1 MDIVKRIAMLAIAAS
16 LLARTA
22 GADAQETITWAGGVA
37 GGGWDR
43 ISRGMAELVGQQ
55 TGLVIRV
62 AAGGAAQNPGLVEK
76 GDAQIGMGMPPLLGA
91 AARGEDPYAG
101 RPMDSLRALAGNMS
115 LNVFHFYVATD
126 LALAGKTMEHV
137 FSARHPIRL
146 AISRPGTA
154 DIWVLEKIMEYYDL
168 CAPGKVADCYKTW
181 ESLGARFLRGSY
193 ADQTRAFVGRK
204 VDGVFPFLA
213 LPAEP
218 VTQASEGRH
227 LTLLAFPAPLLEH
240 LARFGLGPGVIPAG
254 TYPKAAN
261 GDHDVPSA
269 TMATTITVS
278 ARMSEDVAYRIT
290 RAINDSVDRVR
301 RIHASLADY
310 EPSEAYRHL
319 GVPLHPGAER
329 YYRERGW
336 LR

>member
-1 MDIVKRIAMLAIAAS
+1 MDIVKRVAMLAIAAG
-16 LLARTA
+16 LLTA
-22 GADAQETITWAGGVA
+22 TAAADAQQTITWTGGVA

-55 TGLVIRV
+55 TGLAIRV
-62 AAGGAAQNPGLVEK
+62 VHGGAAQNPVLVEK

-91 AARGEDPYAG
+91 AARGEDPYPG
-101 RPMDSLRALAGNMS
+101 RRMESLRAIAGNMS

-126 LALAGKTMEHV
+126 LALASTTMEHIFRTRRPV
-137 FSARHPIRL
+137 RL

-154 DIWVLEKIMEYYDL
+154 DIWVLEKIMEFYEL
-168 CAPGKVADCYKTW
+168 CAPGKIADCYKTW
-181 ESLGARFLRGSY
+181 EALGARFLRGSY
-193 ADQTRAFVGRK
+193 AEQAQVFVGRK

-218 VTQASEGRH
+218 VTRASEGRP
-227 LTLLAFPAPLLEH
+227 LTLLAFPPPLLEH
-240 LARFGLGPGVIPAG
+240 LAGFGLGKGVIPAG

-261 GDHDVPSA
+261 GDADVPSA
-269 TMATTITVS
+269 TMGTTITVA
-278 ARMSEDVAYRIT
+278 ARLPEDIAYRIT
-290 RAINDSVDRVR
+290 RAINENVDRVR

-310 EPSEAYRHL
+310 EPSEAHRQL

-329 YYRERGW
+329 YYREKGW